1 MIRDFLTGQRFHKR
15 KIVIEN
21 DVERGSDMTCSE
33 IKNQRD
39 TRCMVLG
46 TPKVYTHPAA
56 LFPARYTIAG
66 GVQAIIEDN
75 DRAAKWMVVGK

>member
-1 MIRDFLTGQRFHKR
+1 
-15 KIVIEN
+15 
-21 DVERGSDMTCSE
+21 
-33 IKNQRD
+33 
-39 TRCMVLG
+39 MVLE